1 MDLVNSDADVS
12 PNSLDFFITGNVC
25 KSEAMKTNDLLLFG
39 KVDPGFLMHSIDGDV
54 MTNTFVDSNNN
65 VI

>member
-1 MDLVNSDADVS
+1 
-12 PNSLDFFITGNVC
+12 
-25 KSEAMKTNDLLLFG
+25 MKTNDLLLFG